1 MYADLN
7 EGIVVKLVISV
18 EQAGKKDPLESSPTS

>member
-1 MYADLN
+1 MYVDLN

-18 EQAGKKDPLESSPTS
+18 EQVGKKDPLESSPTS